1 VLAVRPDGS
10 FAAIEGEIYNRDDLI
25 ANLGK
30 DHEAKIDDATIILGL
45 YFLSGPGSLA
55 KLNAA
60 ATITIWDADKQLLSI
75 YRDRWGQLSQFYC
88 ENQHRLLWAS
98 DLRTLLLLGAPREVD
113 AEALD
118 FFLAAGYFPAPWTGL
133 THIKKLPPAHV
144 LNRHQVGSAEVR
156 SFWQATGKPKLEL
169 SVEETTEHLQA
180 LLDQSLR
187 RRYESG
193 AKMGVLL
200 SGGVDSALL
209 VGALTRLGAD
219 VESFTFHYSEY
230 EGPFNE
236 NPLAREIAKHFG
248 IRHHVI
254 EFTPADLADNLHRMV
269 LAYEEPFAYGLHTYF
284 LRDVAQ
290 TGTSC
295 AMSGA
300 GVGDWY
306 VSPRD
311 LFARRL
317 RQLPLPFSV
326 IKRVFG
332 SSLSGNGA
340 WSRKVSD
347 VLLGAATGLPGK
359 ANAPI
364 ATDVVRRALYQEPR
378 HAMGRHHLRS
388 LLRPIVDDCAGETDR
403 DQIVLLTQ
411 RYFIAEC
418 NLYWYNRWGK
428 AWDIPFRH
436 PYYDNDLQEF
446 AMRLKRY
453 DRDKPEMR
461 RVAARLMPHAIAYAP
476 KLSHTIPIRDWFR
489 GPLLDLIRSRLATD
503 RLKQGGIFA
512 PAAVQRLIDQHVNRE
527 ADHEWLLW
535 TILTTTVWQDV
546 VLQA

>member
-1 VLAVRPDGS
+1 
-10 FAAIEGEIYNRDDLI
+10 
-25 ANLGK
+25 
-30 DHEAKIDDATIILGL
+30 
-45 YFLSGPGSLA
+45 
-55 KLNAA
+55 
-60 ATITIWDADKQLLSI
+60 
-75 YRDRWGQLSQFYC
+75 
-88 ENQHRLLWAS
+88 
-98 DLRTLLLLGAPREVD
+98 
-113 AEALD
+113 
-118 FFLAAGYFPAPWTGL
+118 
-133 THIKKLPPAHV
+133 
-144 LNRHQVGSAEVR
+144 
-156 SFWQATGKPKLEL
+156 
-169 SVEETTEHLQA
+169 
-180 LLDQSLR
+180 
-187 RRYESG
+187 
-193 AKMGVLL
+193 MGVLL